1 MDYKEEA
8 LKLHEAKKGKIAIR
22 SKVKL
27 RTKEDLSIAYTPGVA
42 EPCIKISQ
50 NPADIFKYTSKSNM
64 VAVVTDGSAVLGLG
78 NIGAEAALPVME
90 GKAVLFKEL
99 AGIDAFPICIKTQ
112 NSDEIVN
119 IIKNIAPV
127 FGAINLEDI
136 SAPRCFDIEMRLQDL
151 GIPVMHDDQHG
162 TAVVVLAGLI
172 NALKVINKKF
182 GDVKI
187 VINGAGA
194 AGNAIAKL
202 LLHYTKIKDIIIC
215 DTKGI
220 IYEGRNDDDKNKT
233 ELAGITN
240 KNKLKG
246 ALVDAIAGAN
256 VFIGVSKPGLVTK
269 EMIKTMS
276 EKPIVFAL
284 SNPIPE
290 IMPHDAKE
298 AGAIVI
304 ATGRSD
310 FPNQINNALGF
321 PGIFKGALAARALCI
336 TDKMKIAA
344 AEAIANCIEDPTA
357 ERIVPDVLDKRVVKK
372 VAKAVKK
379 AAREGRY

>member
-321 PGIFKGALAARALCI
+321 PGIFKGALAARALWI